1 MTNPEFAAL
10 VRNIEPLRACFII
23 EASSGALHREFRR
36 GALSVE
42 PGVIARA
49 VAGLSRAQTDIVG
62 LAEPAT
68 LTTLEWPGVTVIVR
82 SVSATALVV
91 FFFEP
96 EMSLGLA
103 RMHITNVVDQLG
115 AQLPAA
121 HPATMPA
128 IPAVPSKAA
137 LPTVGAP
144 EPAAPT
150 PPIARSTLDPTE
162 VPAVGGT
169 RAEKLLDY
177 LDGNAPD
184 THAALLRVSLQ
195 TGLPLSLLKTPERLS
210 GEEFDQVTA
219 SVRRILGVEQL
230 PL

>member
-10 VRNIEPLRACFII
+10 VRTIEPLRACFII

-36 GALSVE
+36 GALTVE
-42 PGVIARA
+42 PDVVARA
-49 VAGLSRAQTDIVG
+49 VAGLARAQTDIVG
-62 LAEPAT
+62 SSEPAT

-82 SVSATALVV
+82 SVSASALVV
-91 FFFEP
+91 FFFDA

-103 RMHITNVVDQLG
+103 RMHITNVVDQLD
-115 AQLPAA
+115 AQLPVA
-121 HPATMPA
+121 HAPTVRA
-128 IPAVPSKAA
+128 IPAVSPRRDPVAK
-137 LPTVGAP
+137 VDAP
-144 EPAAPT
+144 EPEPAPAAK
-150 PPIARSTLDPTE
+150 STRATAELP
-162 VPAVGGT
+162 VVGGS
-169 RAEKLLDY
+169 RAGKLLEY

>member
-10 VRNIEPLRACFII
+10 VRTIEPLRACFII

-42 PGVIARA
+42 PELVARA
-49 VAGLSRAQTDIVG
+49 VAGLARAQTDIVG
-62 LAEPAT
+62 LAQPAT

-82 SVSATALVV
+82 SVSAAALVV
-91 FFFEP
+91 FFFDP

-103 RMHITNVVDQLG
+103 RMHVTNVVDRLD
-115 AQLPAA
+115 AHLPST
-121 HPATMPA
+121 HSATVLS
-128 IPAVPSKAA
+128 IPAVPPPK
-137 LPTVGAP
+137 PDIP
-144 EPAAPT
+144 PPPAS
-150 PPIARSTLDPTE
+150 RSTRGTSE
-162 VPAVGGT
+162 VPAAAGSPTGGSK
-169 RAEKLLDY
+169 AGKLLEY